1 MQTTS
6 VNQVLPR
13 ARTKELIIRE
23 MSDEVLIYDTEREK
37 AHCLNQTS
45 AFVWKHCDGKRSV
58 EQVAHL
64 LERAFGTDA
73 SSEVVWLALEQLEKQ
88 KLLEES
94 VERVSGVARMTRREL
109 GRKLGIA
116 AVIIAL
122 PLITSIKAPT
132 AMTAASVC
140 IPAGSFG
147 CVTDG
152 DCCAPARCN
161 TGTGQCFNP

>member
-6 VNQVLPR
+6 ANQVLPR
-13 ARTKELIIRE
+13 ARTKELIVRE
-23 MSDEVLIYDTEREK
+23 MSDEVIVYDTEKEK

-45 AFVWKHCDGKRSV
+45 AFVWKHCDGKHSI
-58 EQVAHL
+58 EQVTRL
-64 LERAFGTDA
+64 LARELGTNV
-73 SSEVVWLALEQLEKQ
+73 SSEVVWLAIEQLEKRM
-88 KLLEES
+88 LLEES
-94 VERVSGVARMTRREL
+94 LERASGMARMTRREL

-116 AVIIAL
+116 AAIIAL

-152 DCCAPARCN
+152 DCCVPARCN